1 MKHNFRVM
9 VIGCCGN
16 TGSFVVLVLES
27 SLCIKYSCRT
37 CVCCDGLPVLWLV
50 YSERLS
56 PRTKE
61 IQAPELV
68 STLVVSLSASLSV
81 HMITRTE
88 AQMYTCMY
96 TVHALYLTYSSIL
109 HVRSSRVIRV
119 RVRRDIV
126 HVTLTYPAP

>member
-1 MKHNFRVM
+1 MKDSFRAM
-9 VIGCCGN
+9 VIGCCDN

-27 SLCIKYSCRT
+27 SLCIKYVCRK
-37 CVCCDGLPVLWLV
+37 CVHCNGLPILWLV
-50 YSERLS
+50 HSERLS

-68 STLVVSLSASLSV
+68 STLAVSLSASLSV
-81 HMITRTE
+81 HMITCTE
-88 AQMYTCMY
+88 AQMYICMC
-96 TVHALYLTYSSIL
+96 TVHALYHTCSSIL

-126 HVTLTYPAP
+126 HVYKHI